1 MRVDGG
7 GGPAAARIRVDAGLV
22 PGGSDRLKR
31 QVEFL
36 LEVDRLKTVLR
47 QTILTDRSRQENS
60 VEHSWHIALAAMVM
74 AEHAGQAEI
83 DLCRALRMT
92 LIHDLVEID
101 AGDTYCYD
109 AQGRL
114 DQEERELRA
123 AESIFAML
131 PEPQAAELRGLWD
144 EFEAR
149 ETPEARFAHAMD
161 RFQAFMHNYVTEGE
175 MWRRHAIRREQVLA
189 RMQPV
194 ADGAPLLW
202 EYVKNLVEDA
212 VAKGYLRE

>member
-1 MRVDGG
+1 MRLDGG
-7 GGPAAARIRVDAGLV
+7 GGRAAARIRVDAGLV

-74 AEHAGQAEI
+74 SEHSGREAI
-83 DLCRALRMT
+83 DLGRALRMM

-109 AQGRL
+109 EQGRL
-114 DQEERELRA
+114 DQAERELRA
-123 AESIFAML
+123 AGRIFGLL
-131 PEPQAAELRGLWD
+131 PDSQAAELRGLWD
-144 EFEAR
+144 EFEERA
-149 ETPEARFAHAMD
+149 TPEARFAHAMD
-161 RFQAFMHNYVTEGE
+161 RFQAFLHNYVTGGE
-175 MWRRHAIRREQVLA
+175 VWLRNGIRREQVLA
-189 RMQPV
+189 RMRPLSE
-194 ADGAPLLW
+194 GAPVLW
-202 EYVKNLVEDA
+202 EYVKTLIEDA
-212 VAKGYLRE
+212 VAKGYLKG

>member
-1 MRVDGG
+1 M
-7 GGPAAARIRVDAGLV
+7 DAGLI

-36 LEVDRLKTVLR
+36 LEIDRLKKILR

-60 VEHSWHIALAAMVM
+60 VEHSWHIAMAAMVL
-74 AEHAGQAEI
+74 AEHAGQADI
-83 DLCRALRMT
+83 DLCRALRMM

-109 AQGRL
+109 ERGRL
-114 DQEERELRA
+114 SQVERERIA
-123 AESIFAML
+123 AARIFGML
-131 PEPQAAELRGLWD
+131 PDAQALELRGLWE
-144 EFEAR
+144 EFER
-149 ETPEARFAHAMD
+149 RDTPEARFAHAMD

-194 ADGAPLLW
+194 AEGAPALW
-202 EYVKNLVEDA
+202 DYVKNLIRDA
-212 VAKGYLRE
+212 VAKGYLKG